1 MNTLVKPGTKVSL
14 KDIVPEGHDSYSKD
28 DPEVTCKLQEDLDS
42 MYALQERLYAE
53 GQQALLIVLQGMD
66 TAGKDGT
73 IKHVMTGLNPQACN
87 VISFKAPTPEEL
99 AHDFLWRIHQHVPPK
114 GHITVFNRSHYEDV
128 LIARVH
134 QLVPE
139 KISKYR
145 YNQINEFEELLVES
159 GTLILKFFLYISKDE
174 QKRRLQERIDQPE
187 KHWKLAPSDFAERQ
201 LWDKYIE
208 AYEAMLSECSTETAP
223 WHIIPAN
230 HKWYRNLLVAD
241 VVEKTLRDMDPQW
254 PKPTIDIAKLEAEL
268 NK

>member
-1 MNTLVKPGTKVSL
+1 MNALVKPGTKVSL
-14 KDIVPEGHDSYSKD
+14 KDIDPEEHNSYSKEA
-28 DPEVTCKLQEDLDS
+28 PEVTRKLQEDLDS

-66 TAGKDGT
+66 TGGKDGT

-87 VISFKAPTPEEL
+87 VVSFKAPTPEEL

-128 LIARVH
+128 LISRVH

-159 GTLILKFFLYISKDE
+159 GTRILKFFLYISKDE
-174 QKRRLQERIDQPE
+174 QKRRLQERIDKPE

-208 AYEAMLSECSTETAP
+208 AYEAMLSECSTQMAP
-223 WHIIPAN
+223 WYIIPAN
-230 HKWYRNLLVAD
+230 HKWYRNMLVAD
-241 VVEKTLRDMDPQW
+241 VIEKTLRDMDPQW
-254 PKPTIDIAKLEAEL
+254 PKPTIDVAKLHTEL
-268 NK
+268 NP